1 METSTLAH
9 PPKSFEVLFDTSSAN
24 LWVDLV
30 CCNTQACSEY
40 TLYSATSFISH
51 FVRTHLVVKISY
63 GRLKADI
70 AYESKGGSWSSGFQ
84 EITYGP

>member
-40 TLYSATSFISH
+40 TLYTATSFISH
-51 FVRTHLVVKISY
+51 FVVKISY

-70 AYESKGGSWSSGFQ
+70 AYESKGGSWSSGFH
-84 EITYGP
+84 